1 MKIVRPEQPIKP
13 KEEKRHELIEEHTKI
28 CQEEKLFL
36 NDIEVL
42 PIPETA
48 IEVINEPQTIE
59 DVMNAVLEETS
70 NKISFTVTLTKRQYE
85 LYLQKGGESWLKKA
99 LVGQVKKKKKSK

>member
-28 CQEEKLFL
+28 CQKEKLFF
-36 NDIEVL
+36 
-42 PIPETA
+42 
-48 IEVINEPQTIE
+48 NEPQTIE

-70 NKISFTVTLTKRQYE
+70 NKISFPVTLTRRQYE

>member
-28 CQEEKLFL
+28 CQEEKLFS
-36 NDIEVL
+36 
-42 PIPETA
+42 
-48 IEVINEPQTIE
+48 NEPQTIE

-70 NKISFTVTLTKRQYE
+70 NKISFTVTLTRRQYE